1 MAAGMKVNKNLI
13 ARIWK
18 EADLKPHRL
27 ERYMA
32 SNDPQFEEKARAQK
46 RFLPCHEEVGV
57 VLDASGHIAN
67 QSDTMKPEA
76 CVVAPETDMTSGIVF

>member
-1 MAAGMKVNKNLI
+1 MAAVMKVNKNLI

-32 SNDPQFEEKARAQK
+32 SHPLLVAMSQRQPTSTAPHNIPRA
-46 RFLPCHEEVGV
+46 
-57 VLDASGHIAN
+57 
-67 QSDTMKPEA
+67 
-76 CVVAPETDMTSGIVF
+76 